1 MKIYEVEKVGLGL
14 TIFDI
19 DDTLFHTTAQISVMK
34 DGKVV
39 RTLSNQEYNVYTLQP
54 GESFDYGEFRNA
66 EKFNKE
72 SVPIVPMIAKLKA
85 ILKNAGDSTVIMLT
99 ARNDF
104 DNKELFLDT
113 FKRYGI
119 DMSKIHV
126 HRSGSLGLPSAEGK
140 AVWIRKYLDTGKY
153 GRVRLYD
160 DAMSNLKMLIG
171 LREEYPNV
179 QFFPYLVTPEGSIK
193 TVKEDSKDALNF
205 ATQAHAGQE
214 RAGGGP
220 YISHPIRVAQHVE
233 QWKKSHN
240 LDALI
245 SAAYLHDT
253 LEDTDTTHEA
263 LHDLFG
269 GLVASLV
276 KELTSDKTQV
286 QQMGKKNYLAQ
297 KMAAMSSYALV
308 IKLADRLDNV
318 RDITTAR
325 TPQWRA
331 KYAAETNHILDY
343 IEKNRVLTG
352 THQKLIGLIRDKL
365 QEVTNPPEVAESNLN
380 EVFDQ
385 PYPWTWTTSGKNRG
399 LWIAEF
405 NDVEVVIN
413 LLNAGLWEMSFD
425 RNGSQA
431 VTGEGD
437 QFKIFS
443 TVIDIAKDFVRQMQ
457 PERFNFSAYKDP
469 DETTSS
475 RPKLYSAL
483 IKKFASG
490 LGYDSKEKT
499 SDDFVF
505 YMLTRKQPVA
515 ESQLEEA
522 FDQPYPWKWGDRSS
536 QRMWTASFADVVVI
550 FSVDG
555 AGEWEITFSRNNR
568 QSVTGEGDQFKI
580 FATVID
586 IAKDFISLM
595 RPKVI
600 QFTAHKEKTETT
612 SSRTKLYSAMVNR
625 FANSLGYESKE
636 KPFNDFVVYV
646 LTKKQDESVAEAFDT
661 NIKWKLGHKSPT
673 QLVYAALLDKNAYLE
688 LIYQSHDDWN
698 TVQTAFTRNGS
709 HEVTGGGGQMRIFGA
724 VINHILSFIQKHN
737 VNQLKFTAHKPE
749 GGFNARDT
757 GRSDLYKK
765 MVMKYAQGSGYT
777 LNTQD
782 KGSND
787 VFTLTKSNPQGVTE
801 DGKIVPG
808 VNTTVDVKPGETER
822 QAAKFGNKLTKSGP
836 PLLMAEKRYTA
847 KEWAILEGGH
857 ALEEKIVDHAP
868 RKWFSV

>member
-72 SVPIVPMIAKLKA
+72 SVPIGPMIAKLKA
-85 ILKNAGDSTVIMLT
+85 ILNNAGDSTVIMLT
-99 ARNDF
+99 ARSDF

-171 LREEYPNV
+171 LRQEYPNV
-179 QFFPYLVTPEGSIK
+179 QFFPYFVTPEGSIR

-220 YISHPIRVAQHVE
+220 YISHPMRVAQHVE

-263 LHDLFG
+263 LQDLFG

-318 RDITTAR
+318 RDITTAK

-365 QEVTNPPEVAESNLN
+365 QEVTNPPEVAES
-380 EVFDQ
+380 
-385 PYPWTWTTSGKNRG
+385 
-399 LWIAEF
+399 
-405 NDVEVVIN
+405 
-413 LLNAGLWEMSFD
+413 
-425 RNGSQA
+425 
-431 VTGEGD
+431 
-437 QFKIFS
+437 
-443 TVIDIAKDFVRQMQ
+443 
-457 PERFNFSAYKDP
+457 
-469 DETTSS
+469 
-475 RPKLYSAL
+475 
-483 IKKFASG
+483 
-490 LGYDSKEKT
+490 
-499 SDDFVF
+499 
-505 YMLTRKQPVA
+505 
-515 ESQLEEA
+515 QLEEA
-522 FDQPYPWKWGDRSS
+522 FDQPYPWRWGDRSS
-536 QRMWTASFADVVVI
+536 MRMWTASFADVVVI

-555 AGEWEITFSRNNR
+555 AGEWEISFNR
-568 QSVTGEGDQFKI
+568 DGSQAVTGEGDQFKI

-586 IAKDFISLM
+586 IAKDFISLK

-600 QFTAHKEKTETT
+600 QFTAHKEETETT

-646 LTKKQDESVAEAFDT
+646 LTRKQDESVTEAAAKGTKAEAGYQPNPKNGQKCINCTMWRDPNKCSAVAG
-661 NIKWKLGHKSPT
+661 NIDPDGWCDW
-673 QLVYAALLDKNAYLE
+673 YAGGAYGKRGKRV
-688 LIYQSHDDWN
+688 D
-698 TVQTAFTRNGS
+698 
-709 HEVTGGGGQMRIFGA
+709 
-724 VINHILSFIQKHN
+724 
-737 VNQLKFTAHKPE
+737 
-749 GGFNARDT
+749 
-757 GRSDLYKK
+757 
-765 MVMKYAQGSGYT
+765 
-777 LNTQD
+777 
-782 KGSND
+782 
-787 VFTLTKSNPQGVTE
+787 E
-801 DGKIVPG
+801 DGRIVPG

-836 PLLMAEKRYTA
+836 PLLMAETRYTA

>member
-19 DDTLFHTTAQISVMK
+19 DDTLFHTTAQIKVMK
-34 DGKVV
+34 DGREV
-39 RTLSNQEYNVYTLQP
+39 RSLNNQEFNVYKLQP
-54 GESFDYGEFRNA
+54 GESFDFGEFKNA
-66 EKFNKE
+66 EKFNRE
-72 SVPIVPMIAKLKA
+72 SVPIGPMIAKLKA

-99 ARNDF
+99 ARSDF

-126 HRSGSLGLPSAEGK
+126 HRSGNLGLPSAEGK

-171 LREEYPNV
+171 LKQEYPNV
-179 QFFPYLVTPEGSIK
+179 QFFPYFVTPEGSIR
-193 TVKEDSKDALNF
+193 TVKEDSEEALKF

-220 YISHPIRVAQHVE
+220 YISHPVRVAQHVE

-365 QEVTNPPEVAESNLN
+365 QEVTNPPEVAESRLN

-385 PYPWTWTTSGKNRG
+385 PYPWTWTASGKNRG
-399 LWIAEF
+399 FWTAQF
-405 NDVEVVIN
+405 NDVEVIIE
-413 LLNAGLWEMSFD
+413 LKSQGSWDMTFD
-425 RNGSQA
+425 RNGSMA

-457 PERFNFSAYKDP
+457 PEKFSFYAFKDP
-469 DETTSS
+469 DETSSS
-475 RPKLYSAL
+475 RPKLYNAL
-483 IKKFASG
+483 IKRFASG

-499 SDDFVF
+499 SDDFIF
-505 YMLTRKQPVA
+505 YTLTRQKQAQPVT
-515 ESQLEEA
+515 EA
-522 FDQPYPWKWGDRSS
+522 FDQPYPWKWSDQSS
-536 QRMWTASFADVVVI
+536 QRQWTATFADVFVI
-550 FSVDG
+550 FAVDYDG
-555 AGEWEITFSRNNR
+555 GWELTFARKNKMN
-568 QSVTGEGDQFKI
+568 VTGEGDQFKI
-580 FATVID
+580 FGTVID
-586 IAKDFISLM
+586 IAKDFIKLK
-595 RPKVI
+595 RPGVLK
-600 QFTAHKEKTETT
+600 FSAEKEDTKTK
-612 SSRTKLYSAMVNR
+612 SASRTKLYSAMVKR
-625 FANSLGYESKE
+625 FASGLGY
-636 KPFNDFVVYV
+636 DFREQSQYSDYTDYI
-646 LTKKQDESVAEAFDT
+646 LTKKQDESVTEAAAKGTKAEANYQPNPKNGQKCINCTMWRDPNKCSAVAG
-661 NIKWKLGHKSPT
+661 NIDPDGWCDW
-673 QLVYAALLDKNAYLE
+673 YAGGAYGK
-688 LIYQSHDDWN
+688 
-698 TVQTAFTRNGS
+698 RGK
-709 HEVTGGGGQMRIFGA
+709 RI
-724 VINHILSFIQKHN
+724 N
-737 VNQLKFTAHKPE
+737 
-749 GGFNARDT
+749 
-757 GRSDLYKK
+757 
-765 MVMKYAQGSGYT
+765 
-777 LNTQD
+777 
-782 KGSND
+782 
-787 VFTLTKSNPQGVTE
+787 E

-836 PLLMAEKRYTA
+836 PLLMAETRYTA

-868 RKWFSV
+868 RKWFKI

>member
-19 DDTLFHTTAQISVMK
+19 DDTLFHTTAQIKVMK
-34 DGKVV
+34 DGREV
-39 RTLSNQEYNVYTLQP
+39 RSLTNQEFNVYTLQP
-54 GESFDYGEFRNA
+54 GESFDFGEFRNA

-72 SVPIVPMIAKLKA
+72 SVPIGPMIAKLKA

-99 ARNDF
+99 ARSDF

-113 FKRYGI
+113 FKKYGI

-126 HRSGSLGLPSAEGK
+126 HRSGNLGLPSAEGK

-171 LREEYPNV
+171 LRKEYPNV
-179 QFFPYLVTPEGSIK
+179 QFFPYFVTPEGSIK
-193 TVKEDSKDALNF
+193 TIKEDSKDALNF

-276 KELTSDKTQV
+276 QELTSDKDQV
-286 QQMGKKNYLAQ
+286 QKIGKANYLAH

-318 RDITTAR
+318 RDITTAK
-325 TPQWRA
+325 TPEWRA
-331 KYAAETNHILDY
+331 KYAAETNHLLDY
-343 IEKNRVLTG
+343 IAKNRVLTG

-365 QEVTNPPEVAESNLN
+365 QEVTNPPEVAESH
-380 EVFDQ
+380 
-385 PYPWTWTTSGKNRG
+385 
-399 LWIAEF
+399 
-405 NDVEVVIN
+405 
-413 LLNAGLWEMSFD
+413 
-425 RNGSQA
+425 
-431 VTGEGD
+431 
-437 QFKIFS
+437 
-443 TVIDIAKDFVRQMQ
+443 
-457 PERFNFSAYKDP
+457 
-469 DETTSS
+469 
-475 RPKLYSAL
+475 
-483 IKKFASG
+483 
-490 LGYDSKEKT
+490 
-499 SDDFVF
+499 
-505 YMLTRKQPVA
+505 
-515 ESQLEEA
+515 LEEA

-555 AGEWEITFSRNNR
+555 AGEWEVSFARNNK

-586 IAKDFISLM
+586 IAKDFINLK

-600 QFTAHKEKTETT
+600 QFTAHKEETETV
-612 SSRTKLYSAMVNR
+612 SSRTKLYNAMVKR
-625 FANSLGYESKE
+625 FASSLGYESQE

-661 NIKWKLGHKSPT
+661 TIKWKLGHKSPT
-673 QLVYAALLDKNAYLE
+673 QLVYAALIDKDAYLE
-688 LIYQSHDDWN
+688 LIYQSQDKWN

-737 VNQLKFTAHKPE
+737 VNQLIFTAHKPE
-749 GGFNARDT
+749 GGFSARDT

-765 MVMKYAQGSGYT
+765 MVMKYAQGTGYT

-782 KGSND
+782 KGNND
-787 VFTLTKSNPQGVTE
+787 VFTLTRNAPQDVTE

-822 QAAKFGNKLTKSGP
+822 QAAKFGNKLTKNGP
-836 PLLMAEKRYTA
+836 PLLMAEEKRYTA
-847 KEWAILEGGH
+847 KEWATLEGGH
-857 ALEEKIVDHAP
+857 ALEDVVQTP

>member
-39 RTLSNQEYNVYTLQP
+39 RTLSNQEFNVYKLQP
-54 GESFDYGEFRNA
+54 GESFDFGEFKNA
-66 EKFNKE
+66 EKFNRE
-72 SVPIVPMIAKLKA
+72 SVPIGPMIAKLKA

-113 FKRYGI
+113 FKKYGI

-171 LREEYPNV
+171 LRQEYPNV
-179 QFFPYLVTPEGSIK
+179 QFFPYFVTPEGSIK
-193 TVKEDSKDALNF
+193 TVKEDSEEALKF

-220 YISHPIRVAQHVE
+220 YISHPMRVAQHVE

-263 LHDLFG
+263 LQDLFG

-276 KELTSDKTQV
+276 QELTSDKNQV

-318 RDITTAR
+318 RDITTAK

-365 QEVTNPPEVAESNLN
+365 QEVTNPPEVAES
-380 EVFDQ
+380 
-385 PYPWTWTTSGKNRG
+385 
-399 LWIAEF
+399 
-405 NDVEVVIN
+405 
-413 LLNAGLWEMSFD
+413 
-425 RNGSQA
+425 
-431 VTGEGD
+431 
-437 QFKIFS
+437 
-443 TVIDIAKDFVRQMQ
+443 
-457 PERFNFSAYKDP
+457 
-469 DETTSS
+469 
-475 RPKLYSAL
+475 
-483 IKKFASG
+483 
-490 LGYDSKEKT
+490 
-499 SDDFVF
+499 
-505 YMLTRKQPVA
+505 
-515 ESQLEEA
+515 QLEEA
-522 FDQPYPWKWGDRSS
+522 FDQPYPWRWGDRSS

-555 AGEWEITFSRNNR
+555 AGEWEISFARNNR
-568 QSVTGEGDQFKI
+568 QSITGEGDQFKI

-586 IAKDFISLM
+586 IAKDFINLK

-600 QFTAHKEKTETT
+600 QFTAHKDPDETT
-612 SSRTKLYSAMVNR
+612 SSRTKLYSTMVNR

-646 LTKKQDESVAEAFDT
+646 LTRKQDESVTEAAAKGTKAEAGYQPNPKNGQKCINCTMWRDPNKCSAVAG
-661 NIKWKLGHKSPT
+661 NIDPDGWCDW
-673 QLVYAALLDKNAYLE
+673 YAGGAYGKRGKRV
-688 LIYQSHDDWN
+688 D
-698 TVQTAFTRNGS
+698 
-709 HEVTGGGGQMRIFGA
+709 
-724 VINHILSFIQKHN
+724 
-737 VNQLKFTAHKPE
+737 
-749 GGFNARDT
+749 
-757 GRSDLYKK
+757 
-765 MVMKYAQGSGYT
+765 
-777 LNTQD
+777 
-782 KGSND
+782 
-787 VFTLTKSNPQGVTE
+787 E
-801 DGKIVPG
+801 DGRIVPG

-836 PLLMAEKRYTA
+836 PLLMAETRYTA

>member
-19 DDTLFHTTAQISVMK
+19 DDTLFHTTAQIKVMK
-34 DGKVV
+34 DGREV
-39 RTLSNQEYNVYTLQP
+39 RSLTNQEFNVYKLQP
-54 GESFDYGEFRNA
+54 GESFDFGEFKNA
-66 EKFNKE
+66 EKFNRE
-72 SVPIVPMIAKLKA
+72 SVPIGPMIAKLKA
-85 ILKNAGDSTVIMLT
+85 ILNNAGDSTVIMLT
-99 ARNDF
+99 ARSDF

-126 HRSGSLGLPSAEGK
+126 HRSGNLGLPSAEGK

-171 LREEYPNV
+171 LKQEYPNV
-179 QFFPYLVTPEGSIK
+179 QFFPYFVTPEGSIR
-193 TVKEDSKDALNF
+193 TVKEDSEEALKF

-220 YISHPIRVAQHVE
+220 YISHPMRVAQHVE

-276 KELTSDKTQV
+276 KELTSDKNQV

-380 EVFDQ
+380 E
-385 PYPWTWTTSGKNRG
+385 
-399 LWIAEF
+399 
-405 NDVEVVIN
+405 
-413 LLNAGLWEMSFD
+413 
-425 RNGSQA
+425 
-431 VTGEGD
+431 
-437 QFKIFS
+437 
-443 TVIDIAKDFVRQMQ
+443 
-457 PERFNFSAYKDP
+457 
-469 DETTSS
+469 
-475 RPKLYSAL
+475 
-483 IKKFASG
+483 
-490 LGYDSKEKT
+490 
-499 SDDFVF
+499 
-505 YMLTRKQPVA
+505 
-515 ESQLEEA
+515 A

-555 AGEWEITFSRNNR
+555 AGEWEISFNR
-568 QSVTGEGDQFKI
+568 DGSQAVTGEGDQFKI

-586 IAKDFISLM
+586 IAKDFISLK

-600 QFTAHKEKTETT
+600 QFTAHKEEIETT
-612 SSRTKLYSAMVNR
+612 SSRTKLYSAMVKR

-646 LTKKQDESVAEAFDT
+646 LTKKQDESVTEAAAKGTKAEAGYRPNPKNGQKCINCTMWRDPNKCSAVAG
-661 NIKWKLGHKSPT
+661 NIDPDGWCDW
-673 QLVYAALLDKNAYLE
+673 YAGGAYGKRGKRV
-688 LIYQSHDDWN
+688 D
-698 TVQTAFTRNGS
+698 
-709 HEVTGGGGQMRIFGA
+709 
-724 VINHILSFIQKHN
+724 
-737 VNQLKFTAHKPE
+737 
-749 GGFNARDT
+749 
-757 GRSDLYKK
+757 
-765 MVMKYAQGSGYT
+765 
-777 LNTQD
+777 
-782 KGSND
+782 
-787 VFTLTKSNPQGVTE
+787 E
-801 DGKIVPG
+801 DGRIVPG

-836 PLLMAEKRYTA
+836 PLLMAETRYTA

-857 ALEEKIVDHAP
+857 ALEEKIVDRAP

>member
-1 MKIYEVEKVGLGL
+1 MKIYEIEKVGLGL

-19 DDTLFHTTAQISVMK
+19 DDTLLHTTAQISVMK
-34 DGKVV
+34 GGKVV

-72 SVPIVPMIAKLKA
+72 SVPIDPMIAKLKA

-113 FKRYGI
+113 FKKYGI

-140 AVWIRKYLDTGKY
+140 SVWIRKYLDTGKY

-171 LREEYPNV
+171 LRQEYPDV
-179 QFFPYLVTPEGSIK
+179 QFFPYLVTPEGSIR
-193 TVKEDSKDALNF
+193 TVKEDSEEALKF

-220 YISHPIRVAQHVE
+220 YISHPVRVAQHVE

-276 KELTSDKTQV
+276 KELTSDKNQV

-297 KMAAMSSYALV
+297 KMATMSSYALV

-318 RDITTAR
+318 RDITTAK

-343 IEKNRVLTG
+343 IEKNRVLSG
-352 THQKLIGLIRDKL
+352 THQKLIGLIRNKL
-365 QEVTNPPEVAESNLN
+365 QEVTNPPEVAESRLN
-380 EVFDQ
+380 EVFNQ
-385 PYPWTWTTSGKNRG
+385 PYPWTWTSSGKNRSI
-399 LWIAEF
+399 WIAEF
-405 NDVEVVIN
+405 NDVDVLFDFQKSLGVWN
-413 LLNAGLWEMSFD
+413 MSFD
-425 RNGSQA
+425 RND
-431 VTGEGD
+431 V
-437 QFKIFS
+437 
-443 TVIDIAKDFVRQMQ
+443 M
-457 PERFNFSAYKDP
+457 
-469 DETTSS
+469 
-475 RPKLYSAL
+475 
-483 IKKFASG
+483 
-490 LGYDSKEKT
+490 
-499 SDDFVF
+499 
-505 YMLTRKQPVA
+505 
-515 ESQLEEA
+515 
-522 FDQPYPWKWGDRSS
+522 
-536 QRMWTASFADVVVI
+536 TA
-550 FSVDG
+550 
-555 AGEWEITFSRNNR
+555 
-568 QSVTGEGDQFKI
+568 TGEGDQFKI

-586 IAKDFISLM
+586 IAKDFVRQM
-595 RPKVI
+595 QP
-600 QFTAHKEKTETT
+600 EKFSFYAQKDPDETT
-612 SSRTKLYSAMVNR
+612 SSRPKLYSAMVKR
-625 FANSLGYESKE
+625 FASVLGYDSKE
-636 KPFNDFVVYV
+636 QAQDDDYV
-646 LTKKQDESVAEAFDT
+646 TYLLTKKQEQ
-661 NIKWKLGHKSPT
+661 P
-673 QLVYAALLDKNAYLE
+673 
-688 LIYQSHDDWN
+688 
-698 TVQTAFTRNGS
+698 
-709 HEVTGGGGQMRIFGA
+709 
-724 VINHILSFIQKHN
+724 
-737 VNQLKFTAHKPE
+737 
-749 GGFNARDT
+749 
-757 GRSDLYKK
+757 
-765 MVMKYAQGSGYT
+765 
-777 LNTQD
+777 
-782 KGSND
+782 
-787 VFTLTKSNPQGVTE
+787 VTE
-801 DGKIVPG
+801 DGRIVPG

-836 PLLMAEKRYTA
+836 PLLMTEKRYTT

-857 ALEEKIVDHAP
+857 TLEDPAP
-868 RKWFSV
+868 RKWFKI

>member
-1 MKIYEVEKVGLGL
+1 MKIYEIEKVGLGL

-72 SVPIVPMIAKLKA
+72 SVPIGPMIAKLKA

-140 AVWIRKYLDTGKY
+140 AVWIRRYLDTGKY

-171 LREEYPNV
+171 LKKEYPNV
-179 QFFPYLVTPEGSIK
+179 QFFPYLVTPEGSIR

-220 YISHPIRVAQHVE
+220 YISHPVRVAQHVE

-263 LHDLFG
+263 LQDLFG

-297 KMAAMSSYALV
+297 KMATMSSYALV

-318 RDITTAR
+318 RDITTAK

-352 THQKLIGLIRDKL
+352 THQKLIGLIREKL
-365 QEVTNPPEVAESNLN
+365 QEVTNPPEVAESRLN

-385 PYPWTWTTSGKNRG
+385 PYPWTWTMSGKNRG

-405 NDVEVVIN
+405 NDVEVAIN
-413 LLNAGLWEMSFD
+413 LLNAGLWEMSFE

-457 PERFNFSAYKDP
+457 PERFNFSAHKDP
-469 DETTSS
+469 DEATSS
-475 RPKLYSAL
+475 RPKLYSAM
-483 IKKFASG
+483 IKRFASG

-505 YMLTRKQPVA
+505 YT
-515 ESQLEEA
+515 
-522 FDQPYPWKWGDRSS
+522 
-536 QRMWTASFADVVVI
+536 
-550 FSVDG
+550 
-555 AGEWEITFSRNNR
+555 
-568 QSVTGEGDQFKI
+568 
-580 FATVID
+580 
-586 IAKDFISLM
+586 
-595 RPKVI
+595 
-600 QFTAHKEKTETT
+600 
-612 SSRTKLYSAMVNR
+612 
-625 FANSLGYESKE
+625 
-636 KPFNDFVVYV
+636 

-661 NIKWKLGHKSPT
+661 NIKWTLGHKSPT
-673 QLVYAALLDKNAYLE
+673 QLVYAALLDKDVYLE

-787 VFTLTKSNPQGVTE
+787 VFTLTKSNPEDVTE
-801 DGKIVPG
+801 AAAKGTKAEAGYQPNPKNGQKCINCTMWRDPNKCSAVAGNIDPNGWCDWYAGGAYGKRGNRVDEDGRIVPG

-836 PLLMAEKRYTA
+836 PLLMAETRYTA

-857 ALEEKIVDHAP
+857 ALEEKIVDRAP

>member
-1 MKIYEVEKVGLGL
+1 MKIYEIEKVGLGL

-72 SVPIVPMIAKLKA
+72 SVPIGPMIAKLKA

-113 FKRYGI
+113 FKKYGI

-171 LREEYPNV
+171 LRQEYPNV

-263 LHDLFG
+263 LQDLFG

-365 QEVTNPPEVAESNLN
+365 QEVTNPPEVAES
-380 EVFDQ
+380 
-385 PYPWTWTTSGKNRG
+385 
-399 LWIAEF
+399 
-405 NDVEVVIN
+405 
-413 LLNAGLWEMSFD
+413 
-425 RNGSQA
+425 
-431 VTGEGD
+431 
-437 QFKIFS
+437 
-443 TVIDIAKDFVRQMQ
+443 
-457 PERFNFSAYKDP
+457 
-469 DETTSS
+469 
-475 RPKLYSAL
+475 
-483 IKKFASG
+483 
-490 LGYDSKEKT
+490 
-499 SDDFVF
+499 
-505 YMLTRKQPVA
+505 
-515 ESQLEEA
+515 QLEEA

-555 AGEWEITFSRNNR
+555 AGEWEISFNR
-568 QSVTGEGDQFKI
+568 DGSQAVTGEGDQFKI

-586 IAKDFISLM
+586 IAKDFISLK

-600 QFTAHKEKTETT
+600 QFTAHKEEIETT
-612 SSRTKLYSAMVNR
+612 SSRTKLYSAMVKR

-646 LTKKQDESVAEAFDT
+646 LTKKQDESVTEAAAKGTKAEAGYRPNPKNGQKCINCTMWRDPNKCSAVAG
-661 NIKWKLGHKSPT
+661 NIDPDGWCDW
-673 QLVYAALLDKNAYLE
+673 YAGGAYGKRGKRV
-688 LIYQSHDDWN
+688 D
-698 TVQTAFTRNGS
+698 
-709 HEVTGGGGQMRIFGA
+709 
-724 VINHILSFIQKHN
+724 
-737 VNQLKFTAHKPE
+737 
-749 GGFNARDT
+749 
-757 GRSDLYKK
+757 
-765 MVMKYAQGSGYT
+765 
-777 LNTQD
+777 
-782 KGSND
+782 
-787 VFTLTKSNPQGVTE
+787 E
-801 DGKIVPG
+801 DGRIVPG

-836 PLLMAEKRYTA
+836 PLLMAETRYTA

-857 ALEEKIVDHAP
+857 ALEEKIVDRAP

>member
-72 SVPIVPMIAKLKA
+72 SVPIGPMIAKLKA
-85 ILKNAGDSTVIMLT
+85 ILNNAGDSTVIMLT
-99 ARNDF
+99 ARSDF

-171 LREEYPNV
+171 LRQEYPNV
-179 QFFPYLVTPEGSIK
+179 QFFPYFVTPEGSIR
-193 TVKEDSKDALNF
+193 TVKEDSEEALKF

-220 YISHPIRVAQHVE
+220 YISHPVRVAQHVE

-263 LHDLFG
+263 LQDLFG

-318 RDITTAR
+318 RDITTAK

-365 QEVTNPPEVAESNLN
+365 QEVTNPPEVAES
-380 EVFDQ
+380 
-385 PYPWTWTTSGKNRG
+385 
-399 LWIAEF
+399 
-405 NDVEVVIN
+405 
-413 LLNAGLWEMSFD
+413 
-425 RNGSQA
+425 
-431 VTGEGD
+431 
-437 QFKIFS
+437 
-443 TVIDIAKDFVRQMQ
+443 
-457 PERFNFSAYKDP
+457 
-469 DETTSS
+469 
-475 RPKLYSAL
+475 
-483 IKKFASG
+483 
-490 LGYDSKEKT
+490 
-499 SDDFVF
+499 
-505 YMLTRKQPVA
+505 
-515 ESQLEEA
+515 QLEEA

-555 AGEWEITFSRNNR
+555 AGEWEISFNR
-568 QSVTGEGDQFKI
+568 DGSQAVTGEGDQFKI

-586 IAKDFISLM
+586 IAKDFISLK

-600 QFTAHKEKTETT
+600 QFTAHKEETETT

-646 LTKKQDESVAEAFDT
+646 LTRKQDESVTEAAAKGTKAEAGYQPNPKNGQKCINCTMWRDPNKCSAVAG
-661 NIKWKLGHKSPT
+661 NIDPDGWCDW
-673 QLVYAALLDKNAYLE
+673 YAGGAYGKRGKRV
-688 LIYQSHDDWN
+688 D
-698 TVQTAFTRNGS
+698 
-709 HEVTGGGGQMRIFGA
+709 
-724 VINHILSFIQKHN
+724 
-737 VNQLKFTAHKPE
+737 
-749 GGFNARDT
+749 
-757 GRSDLYKK
+757 
-765 MVMKYAQGSGYT
+765 
-777 LNTQD
+777 
-782 KGSND
+782 
-787 VFTLTKSNPQGVTE
+787 E
-801 DGKIVPG
+801 DGRIVPG

-836 PLLMAEKRYTA
+836 PLLMAETRYTA

-868 RKWFSV
+868 RKWFKV

>member
-19 DDTLFHTTAQISVMK
+19 DDTLFHTTAQIKVMK
-34 DGKVV
+34 DGREV
-39 RTLSNQEYNVYTLQP
+39 RSLTNQEFNVYKLQP
-54 GESFDYGEFRNA
+54 GESFDFGEFKNA

-72 SVPIVPMIAKLKA
+72 SVPIGPMIAKLKA

-99 ARNDF
+99 ARSDF

-171 LREEYPNV
+171 LRQEYPNV
-179 QFFPYLVTPEGSIK
+179 QFFPYFVTPEGSIR
-193 TVKEDSKDALNF
+193 TVKEDSEEALKF

-220 YISHPIRVAQHVE
+220 YISHPVRVAQHVE

-263 LHDLFG
+263 LQDLFG

-297 KMAAMSSYALV
+297 KMATMSSYALV

-318 RDITTAR
+318 RDITTAK

-365 QEVTNPPEVAESNLN
+365 QEVTNPPEVAES
-380 EVFDQ
+380 
-385 PYPWTWTTSGKNRG
+385 
-399 LWIAEF
+399 
-405 NDVEVVIN
+405 
-413 LLNAGLWEMSFD
+413 
-425 RNGSQA
+425 
-431 VTGEGD
+431 
-437 QFKIFS
+437 
-443 TVIDIAKDFVRQMQ
+443 
-457 PERFNFSAYKDP
+457 
-469 DETTSS
+469 
-475 RPKLYSAL
+475 
-483 IKKFASG
+483 
-490 LGYDSKEKT
+490 
-499 SDDFVF
+499 
-505 YMLTRKQPVA
+505 
-515 ESQLEEA
+515 QLEEA

-555 AGEWEITFSRNNR
+555 AGEWEISFNR
-568 QSVTGEGDQFKI
+568 DGSQAVTGEGDQFKI

-586 IAKDFISLM
+586 IAKDFISLK

-600 QFTAHKEKTETT
+600 QFTAHKEETETT

-646 LTKKQDESVAEAFDT
+646 LTRKQDESVTEAAAKGTKAEAGYQPNPKNGQKCINCTMWRDPNKCSAVAG
-661 NIKWKLGHKSPT
+661 NIDPDGWCDW
-673 QLVYAALLDKNAYLE
+673 YAGGAYGKRGKRV
-688 LIYQSHDDWN
+688 D
-698 TVQTAFTRNGS
+698 
-709 HEVTGGGGQMRIFGA
+709 
-724 VINHILSFIQKHN
+724 
-737 VNQLKFTAHKPE
+737 
-749 GGFNARDT
+749 
-757 GRSDLYKK
+757 
-765 MVMKYAQGSGYT
+765 
-777 LNTQD
+777 
-782 KGSND
+782 
-787 VFTLTKSNPQGVTE
+787 E
-801 DGKIVPG
+801 DGRIVPG

-836 PLLMAEKRYTA
+836 PLLMAETRYTA

>member
-1 MKIYEVEKVGLGL
+1 MKIYEIEKVGLGL

-19 DDTLFHTTAQISVMK
+19 DDTLFHTTAQIKVIK
-34 DGKVV
+34 DGREV
-39 RTLSNQEYNVYTLQP
+39 RSLTNQEFNVYTLQP
-54 GESFDYGEFRNA
+54 GESFDFGEFRNA

-72 SVPIVPMIAKLKA
+72 SVPIGPMIAKLKA

-99 ARNDF
+99 ARSDF

-113 FKRYGI
+113 FKKYGI

-126 HRSGSLGLPSAEGK
+126 HRSGNLGLPSAEGK

-171 LREEYPNV
+171 LRKEYPNV
-179 QFFPYLVTPEGSIK
+179 QFFPYFVTPEGSIK
-193 TVKEDSKDALNF
+193 TIKEDSKDALNF

-220 YISHPIRVAQHVE
+220 YISHPVRVAQHVE

-253 LEDTDTTHEA
+253 LEDTDTTQEA

-276 KELTSDKTQV
+276 QELTSDKDQV
-286 QQMGKKNYLAQ
+286 QKMGKANYLAH

-318 RDITTAR
+318 RDITTAK
-325 TPQWRA
+325 TPEWRA
-331 KYAAETNHILDY
+331 KYAAETNYLLDY
-343 IEKNRVLTG
+343 IAKNRVLTG

-385 PYPWTWTTSGKNRG
+385 PYPWEWTASGKNRG
-399 LWIAEF
+399 FWIAQF
-405 NDVEVVIN
+405 NDVEVTIE
-413 LLNAGLWEMSFD
+413 LKSGGSWDMSFD
-425 RNGSQA
+425 RDGNMA

-437 QFKIFS
+437 QFKIFA

-457 PERFNFSAYKDP
+457 PEKFSFYAFKDP
-469 DETTSS
+469 DEVASS
-475 RPKLYSAL
+475 RPKLYSAM
-483 IKKFASG
+483 IKRFASG
-490 LGYDSKEKT
+490 LGYDSTEKT

-505 YMLTRKQPVA
+505 YTLTRKKQAHPVT
-515 ESQLEEA
+515 EA

-555 AGEWEITFSRNNR
+555 AGEWEVSFSRNNK

-586 IAKDFISLM
+586 IAKDFINLK

-600 QFTAHKEKTETT
+600 QFTAHKEETETA
-612 SSRTKLYSAMVNR
+612 SSRTKLYSAMVKR
-625 FANSLGYESKE
+625 FASSLGYESQE

-661 NIKWKLGHKSPT
+661 TIKWKLGHKSPT

-688 LIYQSHDDWN
+688 LIYQSNDDWN

-709 HEVTGGGGQMRIFGA
+709 HEVTGGGNQMRIFGA

-737 VNQLKFTAHKPE
+737 VNQLIFTAHKPE

-765 MVMKYAQGSGYT
+765 MVMKYAQGTGYT

-782 KGSND
+782 KGNND
-787 VFTLTKSNPQGVTE
+787 VFTLTRNAPQDVTE

-822 QAAKFGNKLTKSGP
+822 QAAKFGNKLTKNGP
-836 PLLMAEKRYTA
+836 PLLMAEEKRYTA

-857 ALEEKIVDHAP
+857 ALEDAVQPP
-868 RKWFSV
+868 RKWFKV

>member
-72 SVPIVPMIAKLKA
+72 SVPIGPMIAKLKA
-85 ILKNAGDSTVIMLT
+85 ILNNAGDSTVIMLT
-99 ARNDF
+99 ARSDF

-171 LREEYPNV
+171 LRQEYPNV
-179 QFFPYLVTPEGSIK
+179 QFFPYFVTPEGSIR
-193 TVKEDSKDALNF
+193 TVKEDSEEALKF

-220 YISHPIRVAQHVE
+220 YISHPVRVAQHVE

-263 LHDLFG
+263 LQDLFG

-318 RDITTAR
+318 RDITTAK

-365 QEVTNPPEVAESNLN
+365 QEVTNPPEVAES
-380 EVFDQ
+380 
-385 PYPWTWTTSGKNRG
+385 
-399 LWIAEF
+399 
-405 NDVEVVIN
+405 
-413 LLNAGLWEMSFD
+413 
-425 RNGSQA
+425 
-431 VTGEGD
+431 
-437 QFKIFS
+437 
-443 TVIDIAKDFVRQMQ
+443 
-457 PERFNFSAYKDP
+457 
-469 DETTSS
+469 
-475 RPKLYSAL
+475 
-483 IKKFASG
+483 
-490 LGYDSKEKT
+490 
-499 SDDFVF
+499 
-505 YMLTRKQPVA
+505 
-515 ESQLEEA
+515 QLEEA
-522 FDQPYPWKWGDRSS
+522 FDQPYPWRWGDRSS

-555 AGEWEITFSRNNR
+555 AGEWEISFNR
-568 QSVTGEGDQFKI
+568 DGSQAVTGEGDQFKI

-586 IAKDFISLM
+586 IAKDFISLK

-600 QFTAHKEKTETT
+600 QFTAHKEETETT

-646 LTKKQDESVAEAFDT
+646 LTRKQDESVTEAAAKGTKAEAGYQPNPKNGQKCINCTMWRDPNKCSAVAG
-661 NIKWKLGHKSPT
+661 NI
-673 QLVYAALLDKNAYLE
+673 D
-688 LIYQSHDDWN
+688 
-698 TVQTAFTRNGS
+698 
-709 HEVTGGGGQMRIFGA
+709 
-724 VINHILSFIQKHN
+724 
-737 VNQLKFTAHKPE
+737 PE
-749 GGFNARDT
+749 GWCDW
-757 GRSDLYKK
+757 
-765 MVMKYAQGSGYT
+765 YAGGAYGKRGKRV
-777 LNTQD
+777 D
-782 KGSND
+782 
-787 VFTLTKSNPQGVTE
+787 E
-801 DGKIVPG
+801 DGRIVPG

-836 PLLMAEKRYTA
+836 PLLMAETRYTA

>member
-19 DDTLFHTTAQISVMK
+19 DDTLFHTTAQIKVMK
-34 DGKVV
+34 DGREV
-39 RTLSNQEYNVYTLQP
+39 RSLTNQEFNVYKLQP
-54 GESFDYGEFRNA
+54 GESFDFGEFKNA
-66 EKFNKE
+66 EKFNRE
-72 SVPIVPMIAKLKA
+72 SVPIGPMIAKLKA
-85 ILKNAGDSTVIMLT
+85 ILNNAGDSTVIMLT
-99 ARNDF
+99 ARSDF

-160 DAMSNLKMLIG
+160 DAISNLKMLIG
-171 LREEYPNV
+171 LRQEYPNV

-193 TVKEDSKDALNF
+193 TVKEDSEEALKF

-220 YISHPIRVAQHVE
+220 YISHPMRVAQHVE

-276 KELTSDKTQV
+276 KELTSDKNQV

-380 EVFDQ
+380 E
-385 PYPWTWTTSGKNRG
+385 
-399 LWIAEF
+399 
-405 NDVEVVIN
+405 
-413 LLNAGLWEMSFD
+413 
-425 RNGSQA
+425 
-431 VTGEGD
+431 
-437 QFKIFS
+437 
-443 TVIDIAKDFVRQMQ
+443 
-457 PERFNFSAYKDP
+457 
-469 DETTSS
+469 
-475 RPKLYSAL
+475 
-483 IKKFASG
+483 
-490 LGYDSKEKT
+490 
-499 SDDFVF
+499 
-505 YMLTRKQPVA
+505 
-515 ESQLEEA
+515 A

-555 AGEWEITFSRNNR
+555 AGEWEISFNR
-568 QSVTGEGDQFKI
+568 DGSQAVTGEGDQFKI

-586 IAKDFISLM
+586 IAKDFISLK

-600 QFTAHKEKTETT
+600 QFTAHKEEIETT
-612 SSRTKLYSAMVNR
+612 SSRTKLYSAMVKR

-646 LTKKQDESVAEAFDT
+646 LTKKQDESVTEAAAKGTKAEAGYRPNPKNGQKCINCTMWRDPNKCSAVAG
-661 NIKWKLGHKSPT
+661 NIDPDGWCDW
-673 QLVYAALLDKNAYLE
+673 YAGGAYGKRGKRV
-688 LIYQSHDDWN
+688 D
-698 TVQTAFTRNGS
+698 
-709 HEVTGGGGQMRIFGA
+709 
-724 VINHILSFIQKHN
+724 
-737 VNQLKFTAHKPE
+737 
-749 GGFNARDT
+749 
-757 GRSDLYKK
+757 
-765 MVMKYAQGSGYT
+765 
-777 LNTQD
+777 
-782 KGSND
+782 
-787 VFTLTKSNPQGVTE
+787 E
-801 DGKIVPG
+801 DGRIVPG

-836 PLLMAEKRYTA
+836 PLLMAETRYTA

>member
-19 DDTLFHTTAQISVMK
+19 DDTLFHTTAQIKVMK
-34 DGKVV
+34 DGREV
-39 RTLSNQEYNVYTLQP
+39 RSLNNQEFNVYKLQP
-54 GESFDYGEFRNA
+54 GESFDFGEFKNA
-66 EKFNKE
+66 EKFNRE
-72 SVPIVPMIAKLKA
+72 SVPIGPMIAKLKA

-99 ARNDF
+99 ARSDF
-104 DNKELFLDT
+104 DNKGLFLDT
-113 FKRYGI
+113 FKKYGI

-171 LREEYPNV
+171 LRQEYPNV
-179 QFFPYLVTPEGSIK
+179 QFFPYLVTPEGSIR
-193 TVKEDSKDALNF
+193 TVKEDSEEALKF

-220 YISHPIRVAQHVE
+220 YISHPMRVAQHVE

-276 KELTSDKTQV
+276 KELTSDKNQV

-297 KMAAMSSYALV
+297 KMATMSSYALV

-318 RDITTAR
+318 RDITTAK

-343 IEKNRVLTG
+343 IEKNRVLSG

-365 QEVTNPPEVAESNLN
+365 QEVTNPPEVAESRLN

-385 PYPWTWTTSGKNRG
+385 PYPWTWTSSGKNRSI
-399 LWIAEF
+399 WIAEF
-405 NDVEVVIN
+405 NDVDVMFDFQKSLGVWN
-413 LLNAGLWEMSFD
+413 MSFD
-425 RNGSQA
+425 RNNVMTA
-431 VTGEGD
+431 TGEGD
-437 QFKIFS
+437 QFKIFA

-457 PERFNFSAYKDP
+457 PEKFSFYAQKDP

-475 RPKLYSAL
+475 RPKLYSAMV
-483 IKKFASG
+483 KRFASV
-490 LGYDSKEKT
+490 LGYDSKEQAQ
-499 SDDFVF
+499 DDDYVT
-505 YMLTRKQPVA
+505 YLLTRKMPAQPVT
-515 ESQLEEA
+515 EA
-522 FDQPYPWKWGDRSS
+522 FDQPYPWKWGDHDIR

-555 AGEWEITFSRNNR
+555 AGEWGMSFNR
-568 QSVTGEGDQFKI
+568 DGSQAVTGEGDQFKI

-600 QFTAHKEKTETT
+600 QFTAHKEETETT
-612 SSRTKLYSAMVNR
+612 SSRTKLYSAMVKR

-646 LTKKQDESVAEAFDT
+646 LTKKQDESVAEAAVKGT
-661 NIKWKLGHKSPT
+661 KAEAN
-673 QLVYAALLDKNAYLE
+673 
-688 LIYQSHDDWN
+688 YQSNPKNGQKCINCTMWRDPNKCSAVAGNIDPAGWCDWY
-698 TVQTAFTRNGS
+698 A
-709 HEVTGGGGQMRIFGA
+709 GGAYGKRGNR
-724 VINHILSFIQKHN
+724 V
-737 VNQLKFTAHKPE
+737 
-749 GGFNARDT
+749 D
-757 GRSDLYKK
+757 
-765 MVMKYAQGSGYT
+765 
-777 LNTQD
+777 
-782 KGSND
+782 
-787 VFTLTKSNPQGVTE
+787 E
-801 DGKIVPG
+801 DGRIVPG

-836 PLLMAEKRYTA
+836 PLLMAETRYTA

-868 RKWFSV
+868 RKWFKV

>member
-19 DDTLFHTTAQISVMK
+19 DDTLFHTTAQIKVMK
-34 DGKVV
+34 DGREV
-39 RTLSNQEYNVYTLQP
+39 RSLTNQEFNVYKLQP
-54 GESFDYGEFRNA
+54 GESFDFGEFKNA

-72 SVPIVPMIAKLKA
+72 SVPIGPMIAKLKA

-99 ARNDF
+99 ARSDF

-126 HRSGSLGLPSAEGK
+126 HRSGNLGLPSAEGK

-171 LREEYPNV
+171 LRQEYPNV
-179 QFFPYLVTPEGSIK
+179 QFFPYFVTPEGSIR
-193 TVKEDSKDALNF
+193 TVKEDSEEALKF

-220 YISHPIRVAQHVE
+220 YISHPVRVAQHVE

-263 LHDLFG
+263 LQDLFG

-297 KMAAMSSYALV
+297 KMATMSSYALV

-318 RDITTAR
+318 RDITTAK

-365 QEVTNPPEVAESNLN
+365 QEVTNPPEVAES
-380 EVFDQ
+380 
-385 PYPWTWTTSGKNRG
+385 
-399 LWIAEF
+399 
-405 NDVEVVIN
+405 
-413 LLNAGLWEMSFD
+413 
-425 RNGSQA
+425 
-431 VTGEGD
+431 
-437 QFKIFS
+437 
-443 TVIDIAKDFVRQMQ
+443 
-457 PERFNFSAYKDP
+457 
-469 DETTSS
+469 
-475 RPKLYSAL
+475 
-483 IKKFASG
+483 
-490 LGYDSKEKT
+490 
-499 SDDFVF
+499 
-505 YMLTRKQPVA
+505 
-515 ESQLEEA
+515 QLEEA

-555 AGEWEITFSRNNR
+555 AGEWEISFNR
-568 QSVTGEGDQFKI
+568 DGSQAVTGEGDQFKI

-586 IAKDFISLM
+586 IAKDFINLK

-600 QFTAHKEKTETT
+600 QFTAHKEETETT
-612 SSRTKLYSAMVNR
+612 SSRTKLYSAMVKR

-646 LTKKQDESVAEAFDT
+646 LTKKQDESVAEAAAKGTKAEAGYQPNPKNGQKCINCTMWRDPNKCSAVAG
-661 NIKWKLGHKSPT
+661 NIDPDGWCDW
-673 QLVYAALLDKNAYLE
+673 YAGGAYGKRGKRV
-688 LIYQSHDDWN
+688 D
-698 TVQTAFTRNGS
+698 
-709 HEVTGGGGQMRIFGA
+709 
-724 VINHILSFIQKHN
+724 
-737 VNQLKFTAHKPE
+737 
-749 GGFNARDT
+749 
-757 GRSDLYKK
+757 
-765 MVMKYAQGSGYT
+765 
-777 LNTQD
+777 
-782 KGSND
+782 
-787 VFTLTKSNPQGVTE
+787 E
-801 DGKIVPG
+801 DGRIVPG

-836 PLLMAEKRYTA
+836 PLLMAETRYTA

-868 RKWFSV
+868 RKWFKV

>member
-1 MKIYEVEKVGLGL
+1 MKIYEIEKVGLGL

-72 SVPIVPMIAKLKA
+72 SVPIGPMIAKLKA

-113 FKRYGI
+113 FKKYGI

-171 LREEYPNV
+171 LRQEYPDV
-179 QFFPYLVTPEGSIK
+179 QFFPYLVTPEGSIR
-193 TVKEDSKDALNF
+193 TVKEDSEEALKF

-220 YISHPIRVAQHVE
+220 YISHPMRVAQHVE

-263 LHDLFG
+263 LQDLFG

-318 RDITTAR
+318 RDITTAK

-365 QEVTNPPEVAESNLN
+365 QEVTNPPEVAESRLN
-380 EVFDQ
+380 EVFNQ
-385 PYPWTWTTSGKNRG
+385 PYPWTWTSSGKNRG
-399 LWIAEF
+399 FWTAQF
-405 NDVEVVIN
+405 NDVEVIIE
-413 LLNAGLWEMSFD
+413 LKTAGLWDMAFD
-425 RNGSQA
+425 RDGSMA

-437 QFKIFS
+437 QFKIFA

-457 PERFNFSAYKDP
+457 PERFSFHAFKDP
-469 DETTSS
+469 DEVASS
-475 RPKLYSAL
+475 RPKLYSAM
-483 IKKFASG
+483 IKRFASG
-490 LGYDSKEKT
+490 LGYDSTEKT

-505 YMLTRKQPVA
+505 YTLTRKKQAHPVT
-515 ESQLEEA
+515 EA
-522 FDQPYPWKWGDRSS
+522 FDQPYPWRWGDRSS
-536 QRMWTASFADVVVI
+536 MRMWTASFADVVVI
-550 FSVDG
+550 FSVNG
-555 AGEWEITFSRNNR
+555 AGEWEVSFSRNNK
-568 QSVTGEGDQFKI
+568 QSVTGGGDQFKI

-600 QFTAHKEKTETT
+600 QFSAHKEETETT
-612 SSRTKLYSAMVNR
+612 SSRTKLYSAMVKR
-625 FANSLGYESKE
+625 FASSLGYESKE

-646 LTKKQDESVAEAFDT
+646 LTKKQDES
-661 NIKWKLGHKSPT
+661 
-673 QLVYAALLDKNAYLE
+673 
-688 LIYQSHDDWN
+688 
-698 TVQTAFTRNGS
+698 
-709 HEVTGGGGQMRIFGA
+709 
-724 VINHILSFIQKHN
+724 
-737 VNQLKFTAHKPE
+737 
-749 GGFNARDT
+749 
-757 GRSDLYKK
+757 
-765 MVMKYAQGSGYT
+765 
-777 LNTQD
+777 
-782 KGSND
+782 
-787 VFTLTKSNPQGVTE
+787 VTE

-836 PLLMAEKRYTA
+836 PLLMAEKRYTT

-857 ALEEKIVDHAP
+857 TLEDPAP
-868 RKWFSV
+868 RKWFKI

>member
-19 DDTLFHTTAQISVMK
+19 DDTLFHTTAQIKVMK
-34 DGKVV
+34 DGREV
-39 RTLSNQEYNVYTLQP
+39 RSLTNQEFNVYKLQP
-54 GESFDYGEFRNA
+54 GESFDFGEFKNA
-66 EKFNKE
+66 EKFNRE
-72 SVPIVPMIAKLKA
+72 SVPIGPMIAKLKA
-85 ILKNAGDSTVIMLT
+85 ILNNAGDSTVIMLT
-99 ARNDF
+99 ARSDF

-171 LREEYPNV
+171 LRQEYPNV
-179 QFFPYLVTPEGSIK
+179 QFFPYFVTPEGSIR
-193 TVKEDSKDALNF
+193 TVKEDSEEALKF

-220 YISHPIRVAQHVE
+220 YISHPVRVAQHVE

-263 LHDLFG
+263 LQDLFG

-297 KMAAMSSYALV
+297 KMATMSSYALV

-318 RDITTAR
+318 RDITTAK

-365 QEVTNPPEVAESNLN
+365 QEVTNPPEVAES
-380 EVFDQ
+380 
-385 PYPWTWTTSGKNRG
+385 
-399 LWIAEF
+399 
-405 NDVEVVIN
+405 
-413 LLNAGLWEMSFD
+413 
-425 RNGSQA
+425 
-431 VTGEGD
+431 
-437 QFKIFS
+437 
-443 TVIDIAKDFVRQMQ
+443 
-457 PERFNFSAYKDP
+457 
-469 DETTSS
+469 
-475 RPKLYSAL
+475 
-483 IKKFASG
+483 
-490 LGYDSKEKT
+490 
-499 SDDFVF
+499 
-505 YMLTRKQPVA
+505 
-515 ESQLEEA
+515 QLEEA

-555 AGEWEITFSRNNR
+555 AGEWEISFNR
-568 QSVTGEGDQFKI
+568 DGSQAVTGEGDQFKI

-586 IAKDFISLM
+586 IAKDFISLK

-600 QFTAHKEKTETT
+600 QFTAHKEETETT
-612 SSRTKLYSAMVNR
+612 SSRTKLYSAMVKR

-646 LTKKQDESVAEAFDT
+646 LTKKQDES
-661 NIKWKLGHKSPT
+661 
-673 QLVYAALLDKNAYLE
+673 
-688 LIYQSHDDWN
+688 
-698 TVQTAFTRNGS
+698 
-709 HEVTGGGGQMRIFGA
+709 
-724 VINHILSFIQKHN
+724 
-737 VNQLKFTAHKPE
+737 
-749 GGFNARDT
+749 
-757 GRSDLYKK
+757 
-765 MVMKYAQGSGYT
+765 
-777 LNTQD
+777 
-782 KGSND
+782 
-787 VFTLTKSNPQGVTE
+787 VTE

-836 PLLMAEKRYTA
+836 PLLMAETRYTA

-857 ALEEKIVDHAP
+857 ALEEKIADHAP